1 MAGHHSLDWA
11 FIIGVLGNVIS
22 FLVYLAPVPTFYQ
35 VYRKRSTGGFQ
46 SVPYLVALFSAM
58 LWIFYAFVKTNSIL
72 LVTINSIG
80 CAIETIYIVVYLA
93 YAPRSARIF
102 TAKIVLLLNVGLFS
116 LILLST
122 LLLSKDSERLKVLGW
137 ICMCF
142 SASVFAAPLSII
154 RQVISTRSVEYMPF
168 MLSLFLTISAVFPN
182 VLGFIFGVAQMVLYV
197 IYKYMVRKV
206 VVEPAVAKNALIINI
221 EKAGV
226 ELQVTAEEIGDG
238 KRDLKANE
246 GTNGG
251 DKGKMG
257 EEDGLEISPA

>member
-22 FLVYLAPVPTFYQ
+22 FLVYLAPVPTFYK

-58 LWIFYAFVKTNSIL
+58 LWIFYAFVKTNSVL
-72 LVTINSIG
+72 LVTINLIG
-80 CAIETIYIVVYLA
+80 CAIETIYIVMYLA
-93 YAPRSARIF
+93 YAPRPARIF
-102 TAKIVLLLNVGLFS
+102 TAKIILLLNVGLFS

-122 LLLSKDSERLKVLGW
+122 LLLPKGSNRLKVLGW

-154 RQVISTRSVEYMPF
+154 
-168 MLSLFLTISAVFPN
+168 FPN
-182 VLGFIFGVAQMVLYV
+182 VLGFTFGVVQMVLYV

-206 VVEPAVAKNALIINI
+206 VVEPAVAKDVLVINL

-238 KRDLKANE
+238 ERELKANE

-251 DKGKMG
+251 KKGKMG
-257 EEDGLEISPA
+257 EEEGLEISPA